1 MKIVLFTIISVEQDG
16 VIVAKAKNK
25 KTKTRKKAKKSF
37 LFTLLLIAI
46 ISFITF
52 STFSY
57 CKEIYAKY
65 KEKIALEKK
74 LTKLKKKEKELK
86 LDASKLQNPDYVA
99 RYAREK
105 YYYSKDGEYI
115 IKIPEEK

>member
-1 MKIVLFTIISVEQDG
+1 M
-16 VIVAKAKNK
+16 AKSRAKKSKSNR
-25 KTKTRKKAKKSF
+25 RKKAKKSF
-37 LFTLLLIAI
+37 LFTVLCVAI
-46 ISFITF
+46 IAFF
-52 STFSY
+52 AYSTLSY
-57 CKEIYAKY
+57 CKEIYDKY
-65 KEKIALEKK
+65 KEKTVLEKK
-74 LTKLKKKEKELK
+74 LAALKKKEKELK